1 MPIYEY
7 QCHGCGNLFE
17 RLELSACEIPTSQ
30 CPTCMGV
37 GVKVISRPSIVYEV
51 FNERATHKLPDWEQ
65 KQKAAQVHDTKVRR
79 ALRHQPP
86 MPHDRGQGIK
96 EYEFDFGYQER
107 KQLERKAQ
115 LDNML

>member
-7 QCHGCGNLFE
+7 QCTSCHNLFE

-37 GVKVISRPSIVYEV
+37 GFKIISSPSIVWEIFDTTAV
-51 FNERATHKLPDWEQ
+51 HKLPDWQTKNRE
-65 KQKAAQVHDTKVRR
+65 AQVHDAKVRR
-79 ALRHQPP
+79 QLANLPP
-86 MPHDRGQGIK
+86 MPSDRGQGIR

-107 KQLERKAQ
+107 KRLERKAQ